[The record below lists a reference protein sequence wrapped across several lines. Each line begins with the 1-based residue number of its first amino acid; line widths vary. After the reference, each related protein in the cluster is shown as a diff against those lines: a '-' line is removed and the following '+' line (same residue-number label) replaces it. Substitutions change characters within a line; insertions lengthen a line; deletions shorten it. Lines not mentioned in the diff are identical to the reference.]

1 MVVILEMCRLMF
13 PKAVGGWLK
22 FAQDL
27 VGSLVRGLP
36 SGPPFG
42 LVFGPEF
49 GPDPNLRVQTKP
61 QTKLRTKLGALPV
74 TKKTFGPGTKKS
86 LVRVHRDQTLFGL

>member
-1 MVVILEMCRLMF
+1 MVVWLCAEFLPGGKSLELCRLMF
-13 PKAVGGWLK
+13 ARAVGGWLK

-49 GPDPNLRVQTKP
+49 GPDPSLRVQTKP
-61 QTKLRTKLGALPV
+61 QTKLRTKLGALPR
-74 TKKTFGPGTKKS
+74 TKKS
-86 LVRVHRDQTLFGL
+86 LVQGP